1 MGAKA
6 QLNSELSTDTNKWYN
21 RMHTIT
27 EVTVS
32 SKRQK
37 YSRKNNPAVE
47 LMRNV
52 IAAKKSHDIH
62 NHDYFRYDRYQ
73 KVMLAV
79 NDVNLERIDST
90 LIGKIPNVKSMVEPC
105 FFNNKMILPLTFTE
119 TVTETSWRKHASK
132 ELTHTSAE
140 RTESRTTN

>member
-1 MGAKA
+1 MIIAMGAKA

-47 LMRNV
+47 LMRKV

-79 NDVNLERIDST
+79 NDVNLAI
-90 LIGKIPNVKSMVEPC
+90 
-105 FFNNKMILPLTFTE
+105 
-119 TVTETSWRKHASK
+119 
-132 ELTHTSAE
+132 
-140 RTESRTTN
+140 

>member
-119 TVTETSWRKHASK
+119 TVRRFWAAVSLAVTAVALTS
-132 ELTHTSAE
+132 
-140 RTESRTTN
+140 